1 MNNYPSLAELY
12 ERRRYDNQLLRRE
25 RIDDIYKKCPT
36 LESIDLQLRAL
47 SLKKGRNRL
56 NPNASLDTTDFAQK
70 EQQLLKE
77 KNQLLQLHNIPED
90 YLEEIYTCKL
100 CNDNGS
106 INGEYCSCYTQEKAN
121 LLFEHSPIFKQME
134 KENFDTFDFSLYSN
148 QPFVGSSMSP
158 RENIELV
165 YEHAKQFVA
174 NFPNCKN
181 LLLQGTTGV
190 GKTFL
195 TNCIA
200 KELIGRCVS
209 VCYLSATKFFDILAA
224 HAFSKDNS
232 AEAKEQYQLIQDC
245 ELLII
250 DDLGTELHNSFVD
263 SILFEIINDRHK
275 KDLRILIST
284 NLDMKR
290 FGDTYSKRTLSRI
303 TEQFDVVPIFGA
315 DIRMLKNR

>member
-12 ERRRYDNQLLRRE
+12 EHRRYDNQLLRRE
-25 RIDDIYKKCPT
+25 RINDIYKKCPA
-36 LESIDLQLRAL
+36 LESIDYQLRAL
-47 SLKKGRNRL
+47 TLKKGRNRL
-56 NPNASLDTTDFAQK
+56 KTNSSVDFNELAQK
-70 EQQLLKE
+70 EKQLIKEKQQLLK
-77 KNQLLQLHNIPED
+77 LHNIPD
-90 YLEEIYTCKL
+90 NYLDEIYTCTL
-100 CNDNGS
+100 CNDTGS
-106 INGEYCSCYTQEKAN
+106 INGEFCSCYTQEKAN

-134 KENFDTFDFSLYSN
+134 KENFDTFDFSLYSD
-148 QPFVGSSMSP
+148 QPSTGSSISP
-158 RENIELV
+158 RENIKLV
-165 YEHAKQFVA
+165 YEYAKQFSKD
-174 NFPNCKN
+174 FPDCKN
-181 LLLQGTTGV
+181 LMLQGTTGV
-190 GKTFL
+190 GKTFI

-200 KELIGRCVS
+200 KELIQRCVS

-232 AEAKEQYQLIQDC
+232 AEAKEQYQLIQNC

-303 TEQFDVVPIFGA
+303 TEQFDVIPIFGA

>member
-1 MNNYPSLAELY
+1 MNNYPSISELY

-25 RIDDIYKKCPT
+25 RINDTYKRCPALETIDI
-36 LESIDLQLRAL
+36 QLRAL
-47 SLKKGRNRL
+47 ALKKGRNRL
-56 NPNASLDTTDFAQK
+56 CTNATETMDDLLKK
-70 EQQLLKE
+70 EQQLNLE
-77 KNQLLQLHNIPED
+77 KQHLLQSHCIPKD
-90 YLEEIYTCKL
+90 YMDEIYTCKL
-100 CNDNGS
+100 CKDVGSVNGS
-106 INGEYCSCYTQEKAN
+106 FCSCYTQLKAN

-148 QPFVGSSMSP
+148 QISAGATMSP

-165 YEHAKQFVA
+165 YDYAKTFA
-174 NFPNCKN
+174 KEFPNCKN
-181 LLLQGTTGV
+181 LMLQGSTGV

-200 KELIGRCVS
+200 KELIQHCVS
-209 VCYLSATKFFDILAA
+209 VCYLSATKFFDVLAA

-232 AEAKEQYQLIQDC
+232 NEAKEQYQLIQDC

-263 SILFEIINDRHK
+263 SALFEILNERHK

-284 NLDMKR
+284 NLDMKH

-303 TEQFDVVPIFGA
+303 TEQFDVIPIFGT
-315 DIRMLKNR
+315 DIRMIKNT